1 MSATALT
8 ATVLAYVPR
17 EDVGMIVT
25 AYLTVATAGALLVWR
40 VVRRGRQ
47 LTRRVPREDWPWT

>member
-1 MSATALT
+1 MSAHTA
-8 ATVLAYVPR
+8 AVLAYVPR

-25 AYLTVATAGALLVWR
+25 AYVTVAAAAAVLVWR
-40 VVRRGRQ
+40 VVRRGRH